1 MAKHSL
7 RKEFM
12 WYVIQV
18 CSGRE
23 EYARDLIEKYK
34 CQEYIEACRIPLFVR
49 LRKQGNIW
57 YPETKVL
64 FPGYLFVKTEN
75 AAELYEHLRVIPRMT
90 RLLGT
95 GKEIV
100 PITAQEEKF
109 LVKIGGDDLVVGM
122 SKGIIEQKQ
131 IKIMSGPL
139 RNMEGSIRRI
149 DRHKRLAW
157 VSVKMFGR
165 EMEIPLGLEVLQ
177 VL

>member
-1 MAKHSL
+1 M
-7 RKEFM
+7 
-12 WYVIQV
+12 
-18 CSGRE
+18 
-23 EYARDLIEKYK
+23 
-34 CQEYIEACRIPLFVR
+34 LFR
-49 LRKQGNIW
+49 S
-57 YPETKVL
+57 
-64 FPGYLFVKTEN
+64 
-75 AAELYEHLRVIPRMT
+75 
-90 RLLGT
+90 